1 MASWKLIV
9 EDYGKIKSAEI
20 EVAPLTLFVG
30 DNNSGKS
37 YLLAL
42 LWGIEKFG
50 VEALIGEEYVNT
62 EEANILI
69 DWICEQI
76 DIAVKNKH
84 HEVSLEAISDV
95 LNKLLNTELKKR
107 KDDLVKKIYN
117 SKSVDIG
124 KLEIELGDLKD
135 SILHCEIEENSG
147 ELKMYVNNQQR
158 AFSITTRKYVLEKE
172 IYKEDDIIQWF
183 FVSGLYGFLL
193 NIKVEVDAS
202 DSCIYLPAARTGFM
216 LTKDIINKVGRKNTF
231 NLLEEKEMVTPFIRP
246 INQFLDIMGD
256 LSAETSVKE
265 NHLKLA
271 LEIEKDM
278 ANGTV
283 EISSM
288 PNKEVQYVPIG
299 YKKGMP
305 LRLVSAVVT
314 ELSPLILMLKYKGN
328 VKRFYYEEPEMCLH
342 PQLQYKMGKIIG
354 RIVNSGIGMVIT
366 TNSDIIMQH
375 INNMIK
381 LTKREDCK
389 EICARLGYTQSD
401 LLSHDQVK
409 VYQLSAKTRG
419 KTEVK
424 ELHCGEDG
432 FVVPTFNDALDH
444 IMNEAYEIQG

>member
-62 EEANILI
+62 EEVNTLI

-95 LNKLLNTELKKR
+95 LNKLLNTELKKH
-107 KDDLVKKIYN
+107 KNDLVKKIFN
-117 SKSVDIG
+117 SKSVDVG
-124 KLEIELGDLKD
+124 KLEIKLENLEEN
-135 SILHCEIEENSG
+135 ILHLEIKENSG
-147 ELKMYVNNQQR
+147 GLRMYVNDDQR
-158 AFSITTRKYVLEKE
+158 AFSILGKYVLEE
-172 IYKEDDIIQWF
+172 GMYKEEYFIQWIL
-183 FVSGLYGFLL
+183 VRTLYSFLM
-193 NIKVEVDAS
+193 NIDIKEELI

-231 NLLEEKEMVTPFIRP
+231 NLLEEKETVTPFIRP

-256 LSAETSVKE
+256 LSTETSVKE

-288 PNKEVQYVPIG
+288 PNKEVQYVPVG

-314 ELSPLILMLKYKGN
+314 ELSPLILMLKYKED

-354 RIVNSGIGMVIT
+354 RTVNSGIGMVIT
-366 TNSDIIMQH
+366 THSDIIMQH

-389 EICARLGYTQSD
+389 EICARLGYTKSD

-419 KTEVK
+419 KTEVN